1 MDILVDEIFAKHSS
15 NQEELTFDEWAQWFL
30 SMDGMKDV
38 LELRPHGAKGLNKSA
53 TSNRRDNNRSRERIT
68 GIVGADKNSSFN
80 SGLHK

>member
-38 LELRPHGAKGLNKSA
+38 LELRPHGAKGLNKS
-53 TSNRRDNNRSRERIT
+53 
-68 GIVGADKNSSFN
+68 GAS
-80 SGLHK
+80 